1 MSTSH
6 HEIVEKI
13 SLSHQK
19 QNELNADLLD
29 SIYETPPARTSI
41 DRLLREGANP
51 NTIRVTWRREKEPSK
66 DSPLIWAIN
75 CQNEYAVQELIKKG
89 ADVYALDYRKI
100 PVISLAVMVGN
111 EKIVNMLL
119 MHEPKLIDVIFNS
132 WTLLHLALI
141 QLTSYSIINHGE
153 CESKD
158 IQDILLRNFQIDYYA
173 PKPPDHVVINYTG
186 NKSLISLLLNRA
198 PSMMGALDK
207 NGVTPLDIVTNPI
220 SYKHVFYDSNGQR
233 TIRCIT
239 LPSGPDTHLLTFQI
253 TLGDMFGGHRYPATL
268 NFDFTDLRLLFQK
281 VQQTLLSASTQPDHH
296 IMQRLDTVQRQLDNV
311 SGVVQNVT
319 EVVQDVRKVG
329 NYDRKDAIESFTGAI
344 KTHQNAEEAY
354 RRIQVALEEIRTG
367 ALSVA
372 SGRVT
377 VGEGRLSIVA
387 RALGFGESLVKTIPI
402 IGEIASI
409 ILKLGSAGTKKL
421 DEIRQTNLSKNIAAM
436 ATNKE
441 AKNIFESVARK
452 LTEAYFEQFKKIA
465 TKELAKEKMGTG
477 AQVFKKVK
485 GKALNSRFISPT
497 EQVIAF
503 AIIWMVDEVFN
514 EANNLDEKIAKVG
527 LEVMLLNVI
536 TQRKPA
542 EELRTFWNK
551 VTKKLKINAI
561 QTMNGETWH
570 PCDFWTMPGIAVP
583 LEDNSGYKYF
593 MGNKND
599 PRKYG
604 WRLGNLEDAVV
615 ALELQGIAEEELIE
629 KLKLREIQNAGMFS
643 QHDPLQI
650 QQKQLALKSSVPS
663 PVNNVVSIY
672 PSLPSAPTAL
682 PCVYLSAPARGQT
695 PPLYNISNVSGPGF
709 GVPVTFGYNNKQSQ
723 AIPQF
728 NPEFGAPSAPAC
740 EDDDGFEGMKRPVA
754 L

>member
-1 MSTSH
+1 MGVNARVTKGDIDMSTSH
-6 HEIVEKI
+6 REIVEQI
-13 SLSHQK
+13 MLGHQK
-19 QNELNADLLD
+19 QNKLDARLLD
-29 SIYETPPARTSI
+29 CMGAAHPSETSI

-51 NTIRVTWRREKEPSK
+51 NAIGVTWDEEKEPSK
-66 DSPLIWAIN
+66 DFPLIWAIN
-75 CQNEYAVQELIKKG
+75 KQNEYAVQELIKKG
-89 ADVYALDYRKI
+89 ADVCASDYRKI
-100 PVISLAVMVGN
+100 PAISLAVLVGN
-111 EKIVNMLL
+111 EKVVNMLL
-119 MHEPKLIDVIFNS
+119 THEPKLIDVVFNGR
-132 WTLLHLALI
+132 TLLHLALI

-158 IQDILLRNFQIDYYA
+158 IYDILLKRFQRDFSGYYP
-173 PKPPDHVVINYTG
+173 PKVPDNLVINYKG
-186 NKSLISLLLNRA
+186 NKSLISLLLNKKPNMVSA
-198 PSMMGALDK
+198 IDN
-207 NGVTPLDIVTNPI
+207 NGMTPLDIVTNPI
-220 SYKHVFYDSNGQR
+220 TWKHIFYDANGQR

-239 LPSGPDTHLLTFQI
+239 LPSDPNTHLLTFLI
-253 TLGDMFGGHRYPATL
+253 TLSDILVGDKYPATL

-281 VQQTLLSASTQPDHH
+281 VQQTLLSASTQQEHH
-296 IMQRLDTVQRQLDNV
+296 VMQRLETVQRQLDNV

-329 NYDRKDAIESFTGAI
+329 NYDRKDAIESFTAAL

-354 RRIQVALEEIRTG
+354 KRIQIALEAIRTG
-367 ALSVA
+367 ALAVA

-387 RALGFGESLVKTIPI
+387 SALGLGESLVKSIPI
-402 IGEIASI
+402 IGEIASV

-452 LTEAYFEQFKKIA
+452 LTEAYFEQFEKIA
-465 TKELAKEKMGTG
+465 TKELAKAKMGTG
-477 AQVFKKVK
+477 AQAVKKVK
-485 GKALNSRFISPT
+485 GKMLNSRFISPT

-514 EANNLDEKIAKVG
+514 EANNLDEKIAEVG
-527 LEVMLLNVI
+527 LEAMLLNVI
-536 TQRKPA
+536 TQRKSA
-542 EELRTFWNK
+542 EKLRTFWNQ
-551 VTKKLKINAI
+551 VTEKLTINAI
-561 QTMNGETWH
+561 QTMSGETWH

-583 LEDNSGYKYF
+583 LENNTGYKYF

-599 PRKYG
+599 PRRYG
-604 WRLGNLEDAVV
+604 WRLGNLQDVA
-615 ALELQGIAEEELIE
+615 ALEL
-629 KLKLREIQNAGMFS
+629 RDTQNAGMFS
-643 QHDPLQI
+643 QHMPLQI
-650 QQKQLALKSSVPS
+650 QQKQLALKSSAPS
-663 PVNNVVSIY
+663 ALPYVY
-672 PSLPSAPTAL
+672 PST
-682 PCVYLSAPARGQT
+682 PARVQT

-728 NPEFGAPSAPAC
+728 NPELSAPSAPV
-740 EDDDGFEGMKRPVA
+740 EDEDEFSMGMKRPVA